1 MNRSRT
7 GFLVIVVAMLFGAG
21 QVCAGP
27 GKDVF
32 GYDAWQQAVAE
43 LDVDPNQVVYPFH
56 LTEEME
62 AWAEEMVSGHR
73 SQMPEVKLE
82 VLQHSFFDSGN
93 FEFQYDVVRTLT
105 AEEAFAARH
114 GNCMSFTSLFIA
126 LSRSL
131 GMQTVLVSV
140 KRQPEVV
147 KDGGLVVVNRHVV
160 AGYKA
165 PSKIHLFD
173 FYVTD
178 SSPHVTQR
186 VLDDL
191 EASAIYHTNIGGA
204 AIRAGDPEEAVR
216 NLEIAVVLAPRWAP
230 AWVNLGV
237 ARARLNQTEEAFV
250 AFQRALEVEPGN
262 SSAFVN
268 LARIYR
274 EQGRAE
280 EADTAMRA
288 AADSTRNPFTLIAM
302 ADAEMVR
309 GNFDAAGQYLRRAR
323 WWYGREPEVYLA
335 LSRLASLEGE
345 KSKAQKFAKRAMDLQ
360 LKSMKE
366 SDQRQNQ

>member
-1 MNRSRT
+1 MNRSK
-7 GFLVIVVAMLFGAG
+7 VISILAVTAAFMFSA

-27 GKDVF
+27 GGEVF
-32 GYDAWQQAVAE
+32 GYDAWRQAVAE
-43 LDVDPNQVVYPFH
+43 LDVDPTEVVYPFH
-56 LTEEME
+56 LTDDMA
-62 AWAEEMVSGHR
+62 AWAKEMILGHQ

-82 VLQHSFFDSGN
+82 LLQHSFFDAGE
-93 FEFQYDVVRTLT
+93 FEFQYDVVKTLT

-131 GMQTVLVSV
+131 GMQTFLVSV

-160 AGYKA
+160 AGFKA
-165 PSKIHLFD
+165 PSKVHLFD
-173 FYVTD
+173 FYVTNT
-178 SSPHVTQR
+178 SPHVTQR

-204 AIRAGDPEEAVR
+204 AIRAGDLEEAVR

-237 ARARLNQTEEAFV
+237 ARARLDKTEEAFV

-268 LARIYR
+268 LAKIYR
-274 EQGRAE
+274 EQGRDE

-288 AADSTRNPFTLIAM
+288 AAESTRNPFTLIAM
-302 ADAEMVR
+302 ADADMLR
-309 GNFDAAGQYLRRAR
+309 GNFEEARQYLRRAR
-323 WWYGREPEVYLA
+323 WWYGKEPEVYLA
-335 LSRLASLEGE
+335 LSRLARLEGDDG
-345 KSKAQKFAKRAMDLQ
+345 KAQKFAKRAVELQ
-360 LKSMKE
+360 LKSMNE
-366 SDQRQNQ
+366 SDERTN

>member
-1 MNRSRT
+1 MAA
-7 GFLVIVVAMLFGAG
+7 LLAVAG
-21 QVCAGP
+21 QVFAGP
-27 GKDVF
+27 GDDVF
-32 GYDAWQQAVAE
+32 GYEAWQLAVAE
-43 LDVDPNQVVYPFH
+43 LDVDPNEVVYPFH
-56 LTEEME
+56 LTDDMA
-62 AWAEEMVSGHR
+62 AWAGEMISGHR

-82 VLQHSFFDSGN
+82 ILQHSFFDSGS

-131 GMQTVLVSV
+131 GMQTFLVSV

-160 AGYKA
+160 AGFKA
-165 PSKIHLFD
+165 PSKVHLFD
-173 FYVTD
+173 FYVTNT
-178 SSPHVTQR
+178 SPHVTQR

-216 NLEIAVVLAPRWAP
+216 NLEIAIVLAPRWAP

-237 ARARLNQTEEAFV
+237 ARARLDKTEEAFA

-262 SSAFVN
+262 SSALVN
-268 LARIYR
+268 LAKIYR
-274 EQGRAE
+274 EQGRPD

-288 AADSTRNPFTLIAM
+288 AAASTRNPFTLIAM
-302 ADAEMVR
+302 ADAEMLR
-309 GNFDAAGQYLRRAR
+309 GDFDGARQYLRRAR
-323 WWYGREPEVYLA
+323 WWYGKEPEVYLA
-335 LSRLASLEGE
+335 LSRLARLEGDDG
-345 KSKAQKFAKRAMDLQ
+345 KAQKYARRAVDLQ
-360 LKSMKE
+360 LKSMKD
-366 SDQRQNQ
+366 SDERQN

>member
-1 MNRSRT
+1 MNRSKIIS
-7 GFLVIVVAMLFGAG
+7 IVVVAAMLGVAA
-21 QVCAGP
+21 QVCAGS
-27 GKDVF
+27 GTEIF
-32 GYDAWQQAVAE
+32 GYEEWRQAVAE

-56 LTEEME
+56 VSDDMA
-62 AWAEEMVSGHR
+62 AWAEEIIQGHR

-82 VLQHSFFDSGN
+82 ILQHSFFDGGE

-131 GMQTVLVSV
+131 GMRTFLVSV
-140 KRQPEVV
+140 KRQPEVM
-147 KDGGLVVVNRHVV
+147 KDEGLVVVNRHVV
-160 AGYKA
+160 AGFKA
-165 PSKIHLFD
+165 PSKVHLFD
-173 FYVTD
+173 FYVMNT
-178 SSPHVTQR
+178 SPHVTQR

-230 AWVNLGV
+230 AWINLGV
-237 ARARLNQTEEAFV
+237 ARSRLDMTEEAFV

-268 LARIYR
+268 LAKLYG
-274 EQGRAE
+274 EQGQIE

-288 AADSTRNPFTLIAM
+288 AAESTRNPFTLIAM
-302 ADAEMVR
+302 ADAEMAR
-309 GNFDAAGQYLRRAR
+309 GNFEEARQYLRRAR
-323 WWYGREPEVYLA
+323 WWYGKEPEVYLA
-335 LSRLASLEGE
+335 LSRLATHEGE
-345 KSKAQKFAKRAMDLQ
+345 KSKAKKYAKRAMELR

-366 SDQRQNQ
+366 SGERQN

>member
-1 MNRSRT
+1 MNRSNVT
-7 GFLVIVVAMLFGAG
+7 AVFTLAAMLTIGGQLFAG
-21 QVCAGP
+21 SGEE
-27 GKDVF
+27 VF
-32 GYDAWQQAVAE
+32 GYDAWRQAVAE
-43 LDVDPNQVVYPFH
+43 LDVDPNQVVYPFL
-56 LTEEME
+56 LTDEMA
-62 AWAEEMVSGHR
+62 AWAEEMIVGH
-73 SQMPEVKLE
+73 QAHMPEVKLE
-82 VLQHSFFDSGN
+82 ILQHSFFDGGE

-131 GMQTVLVSV
+131 GLQTFLVSV
-140 KRQPEVV
+140 KRQPEVM

-160 AGYKA
+160 AGFRA
-165 PSKIHLFD
+165 PSKVHLFD
-173 FYVTD
+173 FYVTNT
-178 SSPHVTQR
+178 SPHVTQR

-237 ARARLNQTEEAFV
+237 ARARLDKPEEAFA

-268 LARIYR
+268 LAKIYR

-302 ADAEMVR
+302 ADAEMAR
-309 GNFDAAGQYLRRAR
+309 EKFEAARQYLRRAR
-323 WWYGREPEVYLA
+323 WWYGKEPEVYLA
-335 LSRLASLEGE
+335 LSRLSRMEGDDG
-345 KSKAQKFAKRAMDLQ
+345 KAQKFAKRAMDLQ
-360 LKSMKE
+360 LKLMKE
-366 SDQRQNQ
+366 SEERQN

>member
-1 MNRSRT
+1 MAAI
-7 GFLVIVVAMLFGAG
+7 LAVAG
-21 QVCAGP
+21 QLCAGS
-27 GKDVF
+27 GEEVF
-32 GYDAWQQAVAE
+32 GYEAWRQAVAE
-43 LDVDPNQVVYPFH
+43 LDVDPNQVVYPFV
-56 LTEEME
+56 LTDEMA
-62 AWAEEMVSGHR
+62 AWAEEMILGHR
-73 SQMPEVKLE
+73 AHMPEVKLE
-82 VLQHSFFDSGN
+82 ILQHSFFDGGE

-131 GMQTVLVSV
+131 GLQTFLVSV
-140 KRQPEVV
+140 KRQPEVM

-160 AGYKA
+160 AGFKA
-165 PSKIHLFD
+165 PSKVHLFD
-173 FYVTD
+173 FYVTNT
-178 SSPHVTQR
+178 SPHVTQR

-204 AIRAGDPEEAVR
+204 AIRAGDPAEAVR

-237 ARARLNQTEEAFV
+237 ARARLDKPEEAFA

-268 LARIYR
+268 LAKIYR

-302 ADAEMVR
+302 ADAEMAR
-309 GNFDAAGQYLRRAR
+309 GNFDAARQYLRRAR
-323 WWYGREPEVYLA
+323 WWYGKEPEVYLA
-335 LSRLASLEGE
+335 LSRLARMEGD
-345 KSKAQKFAKRAMDLQ
+345 SGKAQKFAKRAMDLQ

-366 SDQRQNQ
+366 SDERQN